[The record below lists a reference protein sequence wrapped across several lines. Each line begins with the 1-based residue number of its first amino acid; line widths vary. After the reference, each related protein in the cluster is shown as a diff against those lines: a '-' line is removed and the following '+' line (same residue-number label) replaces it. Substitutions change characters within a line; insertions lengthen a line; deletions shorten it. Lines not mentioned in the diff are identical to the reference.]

1 MTHSRIFWYPFCVLT
16 GNKTEQHMP
25 KTLVIERENLPPVV
39 QGWLNAVGLEDAE
52 SVELVFT
59 EREVLLRRP
68 TDPKLREWA
77 QQTVDEYDKAFKRIV
92 GL

>member
-1 MTHSRIFWYPFCVLT
+1 MGDLLT
-16 GNKTEQHMP
+16 MP
-25 KTLVIERENLPPVV
+25 KTFVIERENLPAVV
-39 QGWLNAVGLEDAE
+39 QGWINAIGLEESD

-77 QQTVDEYDKAFKRIV
+77 KSVTDQYDKTFKRML

>member
-1 MTHSRIFWYPFCVLT
+1 
-16 GNKTEQHMP
+16 MP
-25 KTLVIERENLPPVV
+25 KTLVIEHENLPSVV
-39 QGWLNAVGLEDAE
+39 QGWLKAAGLDDAE
-52 SVELVFT
+52 TVELVFT

-77 QQTVDEYDKAFKRIV
+77 GSVTDQYDKAFKKLL